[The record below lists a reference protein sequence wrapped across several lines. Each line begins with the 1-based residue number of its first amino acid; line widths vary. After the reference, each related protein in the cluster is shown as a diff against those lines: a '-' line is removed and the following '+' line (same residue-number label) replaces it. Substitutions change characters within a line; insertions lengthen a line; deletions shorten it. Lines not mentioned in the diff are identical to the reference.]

1 MKDLQ
6 KLAALSLAA
15 LKDNGADMAACL
27 VSETVTQE
35 FTAETE
41 GLNLLRTLFDDSASL
56 TGYAGGRKG
65 SSSVNRLEGSAL
77 RSAAETAMASAAAS
91 LPDDAWEIAKEGGG
105 ALTYGAVDCDLE
117 RLFARTQELID
128 TVRAQHPTVTVSQV
142 IALHSVSHT
151 VYANSYGVVYQITSG
166 CYEFSLEVSGHE
178 GDKTSSLNYS
188 GLLVNDLDRPVL
200 EQGSML
206 QTVRDAEA
214 LIDPPALTGK
224 QVGTVVLS
232 PGFLGN
238 MLYEAAELFTGDSA
252 MINGTALWKD
262 KLGQQV
268 ADSAITF
275 GSRPLDSRI
284 VGGDRV
290 TGEGYPAEDYTIVER
305 GVLKQMT
312 LSRYGANKTGLPPA
326 GNSEL
331 HLVME
336 PGETPLAD
344 LIRGID
350 YGILAGYFSG
360 GQPGSSGDF
369 SGVAKN
375 SYLIDHGVLKPISE
389 VMVSG
394 NLAEM
399 LNHVV
404 AISRETQCD
413 GDSVLPWAAFDGVT
427 ISGS

>member
-15 LKDNGADMAACL
+15 LRDNGADRAACL

-65 SSSVNRLEGSAL
+65 SSSVNRLEDSAL

-91 LPDDAWEIAKEGGG
+91 LPDDAWELAQEGGG
-105 ALTYGAVDCDLE
+105 VLTYGAVECDLE
-117 RLFARTQELID
+117 RLFLRTQELID
-128 TVRAQHPTVTVSQV
+128 AVHAQHPTVTVSQV

-151 VYANSYGVVYQITSG
+151 VYVNSYGVVYQITSG

-188 GLLVNDLDRPVL
+188 GILVNDLDRPVL

-232 PGFLGN
+232 PGFLGE
-238 MLYEAAELFTGDSA
+238 MLSEAAELFTGDDG
-252 MINGTALWKD
+252 MINDTALWKD
-262 KLGQQV
+262 RLGQQV
-268 ADSAITF
+268 ADPAITF
-275 GSRPLDSRI
+275 GSCPLDSRI

-290 TGEGYPAEDYTIVER
+290 TDEGYPAEDYTIVDH

-336 PGETPLAD
+336 PGDKPLAD
-344 LIRGID
+344 IIRNID

-360 GQPGSSGDF
+360 GQPGSSGGLLRRGEEQLPHRPRGIEAHLRGDGQRQPGRNAESCGGDF
-369 SGVAKN
+369 
-375 SYLIDHGVLKPISE
+375 P
-389 VMVSG
+389 G
-394 NLAEM
+394 NPVRRGQRPALGG
-399 LNHVV
+399 L
-404 AISRETQCD
+404 
-413 GDSVLPWAAFDGVT
+413 
-427 ISGS
+427 

>member
-15 LKDNGADMAACL
+15 LRDNGADRAACL

-65 SSSVNRLEGSAL
+65 SSSVNRLEDSAL
-77 RSAAETAMASAAAS
+77 RSAEETAMASAAAS
-91 LPDDAWEIAKEGGG
+91 LPDDAWELAQEGGG
-105 ALTYGAVDCDLE
+105 ALTYGAVECDLE
-117 RLFARTQELID
+117 RLFLRTQELID

-142 IALHSVSHT
+142 IALHSVSHA

-188 GLLVNDLDRPVL
+188 GILVNDLERPVL

-232 PGFLGN
+232 PGFLGE
-238 MLYEAAELFTGDSA
+238 MLSEAAELFTGDDG

-262 KLGQQV
+262 RLGQQV
-268 ADSAITF
+268 ADPAITF

-290 TGEGYPAEDYTIVER
+290 TDEGYPAEDYTIV
-305 GVLKQMT
+305 
-312 LSRYGANKTGLPPA
+312 
-326 GNSEL
+326 
-331 HLVME
+331 
-336 PGETPLAD
+336 
-344 LIRGID
+344 
-350 YGILAGYFSG
+350 
-360 GQPGSSGDF
+360 
-369 SGVAKN
+369 
-375 SYLIDHGVLKPISE
+375 DHGVL
-389 VMVSG
+389 
-394 NLAEM
+394 
-399 LNHVV
+399 
-404 AISRETQCD
+404 
-413 GDSVLPWAAFDGVT
+413 
-427 ISGS
+427 